1 MTTTLDIDYM
11 ANESERTNDIIFVDY
26 KFGYNKKIDEY
37 IKSLKVYNF
46 SKIIYTHHNFNLKL
60 PLFKRFK
67 MAKNLLDKYARA
79 KLVISTRLHAAL
91 PSLALNTPIIFVNKL
106 FDIRFYG
113 LYELFNTVGINSKGT
128 FEIKVKLNENNYVV
142 NPKEYLEYSKKL
154 KQLLTNI

>member
-1 MTTTLDIDYM
+1 M

-60 PLFKRFK
+60 PHFKRFK

-91 PSLALNTPIIFVNKL
+91 PCLALNTPIIFVNKR

-113 LYELFNTVGINSKGT
+113 LYEFLNTVGINSKGT